1 MSSADVTPPSAA
13 GGTGAGQAQRADP
26 QTVVVDFLTAIQAG
40 ELEYAA
46 TLLAEDAQWINV
58 SLPTIRGR
66 ARIAG
71 LSQLLMGRLGVGFR
85 VHFHAVAA
93 DGNVVLTERD
103 DALVFGRVEQRFWV
117 WGRFEVQDGLIT
129 VWRDS
134 FDWRDYIVGFL
145 RGVAGAVIPGLN
157 RPWPGRR

>member
-1 MSSADVTPPSAA
+1 MSTADVTPPAAASGAA
-13 GGTGAGQAQRADP
+13 GPVDP
-26 QTVVVDFLTAIQAG
+26 QAVVVSFLTAIQDG

-46 TLLAEDAQWINV
+46 SLLAEDAQWINV
-58 SLPTIRGR
+58 SLPTLRGR
-66 ARIAG
+66 ARIAW

-85 VHFHAVAA
+85 VHLHAVAS

-103 DALVFGRVEQRFWV
+103 DALVYGRVEQRFWV
-117 WGRFEVQDGLIT
+117 WGRFEVEDGLIT

-145 RGVAGAVIPGLN
+145 RGVAGAVVPRLN